1 MTTTP
6 AIAPAPPA
14 PAVTA
19 APVAALPPEPQTPEP
34 QIPKVRKFTV
44 AEYYRMAEVGILSP
58 EERVQLIEG
67 EIIVMPPIGPGHAS
81 SVALSIHAFSR
92 PAGNQFIIQVQ
103 NPLHLADGSEP
114 EPDVMLLRPR
124 ADYYA
129 TAHPTPADTFVVLE
143 VSDSTLEFDRN
154 RKAQV
159 YGRAGVAQTLVLNLP
174 EDCIENFTEPGPP
187 GYGRHTLHR
196 RGDKIQLIALPDVEL
211 AVADLLP
218 LRPAAETDT
227 DTDTVEDGGKE
238 G

>member
-14 PAVTA
+14 PAVTV
-19 APVAALPPEPQTPEP
+19 APVAALPPEP

-92 PAGNQFIIQVQ
+92 PADDQFIVQVQ

-174 EDCIENFTEPGPP
+174 EDCIENFTEPGPQ
-187 GYGRHTLHR
+187 GYGRHTIHR
-196 RGDKIQLIALPDVEL
+196 RGDKIRLVALPDMEL
-211 AVADLLP
+211 AVEDLLP
-218 LRPAAETDT
+218 LLPPAEGETE
-227 DTDTVEDGGKE
+227 TVEDAGKE

>member
-14 PAVTA
+14 PAVTV
-19 APVAALPPEPQTPEP
+19 APVAALPPEPQV
-34 QIPKVRKFTV
+34 PKVRKFTV

-92 PAGNQFIIQVQ
+92 PAGDQFLVQVQ

-129 TAHPTPADTFVVLE
+129 AAHPTPADTFVVLE
-143 VSDSTLEFDRN
+143 VSDSTLDYDRN

-174 EDCIENFTEPGPP
+174 EDCIENFTEPGPQ
-187 GYGRHTLHR
+187 GYSRHTIHR
-196 RGDKIQLIALPDVEL
+196 RGDKIRLIALPHMEL
-211 AVADLLP
+211 AVEDLLP
-218 LRPAAETDT
+218 LLPAAETDT
-227 DTDTVEDGGKE
+227 DEEAGKE

>member
-14 PAVTA
+14 PAVTV
-19 APVAALPPEPQTPEP
+19 APVAALPPEPQIPEP
-34 QIPKVRKFTV
+34 QVPKVRKFTV
-44 AEYYRMAEVGILSP
+44 AEYYRMAEVGILSS

-67 EIIVMPPIGPGHAS
+67 EIIVMPPIGPGHAG

-92 PAGNQFIIQVQ
+92 PAGDQFLVQVQ

-124 ADYYA
+124 ADYYSA
-129 TAHPTPADTFVVLE
+129 AHPTPADTFVVLE

-174 EDCIENFTEPGPP
+174 EDCIENFTEPGPQ
-187 GYGRHTLHR
+187 GYSRHTIHR
-196 RGDKIQLIALPDVEL
+196 RGDKIRLIALPDLEL
-211 AVADLLP
+211 AVEDLLP
-218 LRPAAETDT
+218 LPPAAD
-227 DTDTVEDGGKE
+227 DTDTVEEAGKE

>member
-6 AIAPAPPA
+6 AIAPPPAA
-14 PAVTA
+14 PAVTV
-19 APVAALPPEPQTPEP
+19 APVAALPPEP

-67 EIIVMPPIGPGHAS
+67 EIIVMPPMGPGHS
-81 SVALSIHAFSR
+81 GKIIRSGHLFYGL
-92 PAGNQFIIQVQ
+92 AGGQFLVGQQV
-103 NPLHLADGSEP
+103 PLHLDDGSEP
-114 EPDVMLLRPR
+114 ETDVMLLRPR
-124 ADYYA
+124 ADCYE
-129 TAHPTPADTFVVLE
+129 TIHPTPADTFVVIE

-174 EDCIENFTEPGPP
+174 EDCIENFTEPGPQ
-187 GYGRHTLHR
+187 GYARHTIHR
-196 RGDKIQLIALPDVEL
+196 RGDKIQLIALPHLEL
-211 AVADLLP
+211 AVEDLLP
-218 LRPAAETDT
+218 LLPAAETDT

>member
-6 AIAPAPPA
+6 AIAPPPPA
-14 PAVTA
+14 PAVTG
-19 APVAALPPEPQTPEP
+19 APVAALPPEP

-67 EIIVMPPIGPGHAS
+67 EIIVMPPMGPGHAGKIIRS
-81 SVALSIHAFSR
+81 NHLLWGLAAD
-92 PAGNQFIIQVQ
+92 QFLVCIQT
-103 NPLHLADGSEP
+103 PLHLDGGSEP
-114 EPDVMLLRPR
+114 EPDVMLVRPR
-124 ADYYA
+124 ADCYE
-129 TAHPTPADTFVVLE
+129 TIHPTPADAFVVIE

-174 EDCIENFTEPGPP
+174 EDCIENFTEPGPQ

-196 RGDKIQLIALPDVEL
+196 RGDKIQLIALPHLDL
-211 AVADLLP
+211 AVEDLLP
-218 LRPAAETDT
+218 LLPAAEG
-227 DTDTVEDGGKE
+227 DTDTVEDAGEGKE

>member
-14 PAVTA
+14 PAVTV

-34 QIPKVRKFTV
+34 RIPKVRKFTV
-44 AEYYRMAEVGILSP
+44 AEYYRMAEVGILAP

-67 EIIVMPPIGPGHAS
+67 EIIVMPPPSPPHSGTIIRSNRLLWGLA
-81 SVALSIHAFSR
+81 AD
-92 PAGNQFIIQVQ
+92 QFLVCIQT
-103 NPLHLADGSEP
+103 PLHLDDGSEP
-114 EPDVMLLRPR
+114 EPDVMLARPR

-174 EDCIENFTEPGPP
+174 EDCIENFTEPGPQS
-187 GYGRHTLHR
+187 YGRHTIHR
-196 RGDKIQLIALPDVEL
+196 RGDKIQLIALPDLEL
-211 AVADLLP
+211 AVEDLLP
-218 LRPAAETDT
+218 LLPAAEGDT
-227 DTDTVEDGGKE
+227 ETVEGKE
-238 G
+238 S

>member
-6 AIAPAPPA
+6 ALAPPPVV
-14 PAVTA
+14 PAVTGA
-19 APVAALPPEPQTPEP
+19 SVDAIIPEP

-67 EIIVMPPIGPGHAS
+67 EIIVMPPQSPPHAGTRNKCYRLLYL
-81 SVALSIHAFSR
+81 AENDRFHTRI
-92 PAGNQFIIQVQ
+92 Q
-103 NPLHLADGSEP
+103 NPLRLDNYSES
-114 EPDVMLLRPR
+114 EPDVILMRPR
-124 ADYYA
+124 SDNYI

-174 EDCIENFTEPGPP
+174 EDCIENFTEPGPQ
-187 GYGRHTLHR
+187 GYARHTIHR
-196 RGDKIQLIALPDVEL
+196 RGDKIRLIALPDVEL
-211 AVADLLP
+211 AVEDLLP
-218 LRPAAETDT
+218 LLPAADGDTETA
-227 DTDTVEDGGKE
+227 EDAGKE

>member
-14 PAVTA
+14 PAVTV
-19 APVAALPPEPQTPEP
+19 APVAAIIPEP

-44 AEYYRMAEVGILSP
+44 AEYYRMAEGGILAP

-92 PAGNQFIIQVQ
+92 PAGDQFLVQVQ

-129 TAHPTPADTFVVLE
+129 TAHPTPADTFVVIE

-174 EDCIENFTEPGPP
+174 EDCIENFTEPGPQ

-196 RGDKIQLIALPDVEL
+196 RGDKIRMIALPHLEL
-211 AVADLLP
+211 AVEDLLP
-218 LRPAAETDT
+218 LLPAAEGE
-227 DTDTVEDGGKE
+227 TVEDAGAGEGKE

>member
-6 AIAPAPPA
+6 AIAPAPSA
-14 PAVTA
+14 PAVTG

-67 EIIVMPPIGPGHAS
+67 EIIVMPPPSPPHSGTIIRSNRLLWSLA
-81 SVALSIHAFSR
+81 AD
-92 PAGNQFIIQVQ
+92 QFLVCIQ
-103 NPLHLADGSEP
+103 NPLHLDDVSEP
-114 EPDVMLLRPR
+114 EPDVMLVRPR
-124 ADYYA
+124 ADCYE
-129 TAHPTPADTFVVLE
+129 TIHPTPADTFLVLE
-143 VSDSTLEFDRN
+143 VSDSTLDYDRN

-174 EDCIENFTEPGPP
+174 EDCIENFTEPGPQ
-187 GYGRHTLHR
+187 GYGRHTIHR
-196 RGDKIQLIALPDVEL
+196 RGDKIQLIALPDLEL
-211 AVADLLP
+211 AVEDLLP
-218 LRPAAETDT
+218 LLPAAEGDT
-227 DTDTVEDGGKE
+227 ETVEDAGKE

>member
-6 AIAPAPPA
+6 AIAPPLPA
-14 PAVTA
+14 PAVTGP
-19 APVAALPPEPQTPEP
+19 PVAATPPEPQV
-34 QIPKVRKFTV
+34 PKVRKFTV
-44 AEYYRMAEVGILSP
+44 AEYYRMGEVGILSP

-92 PAGNQFIIQVQ
+92 PAGDQFIIQVQ

-129 TAHPTPADTFVVLE
+129 AAHPTPADTFVVLE
-143 VSDSTLEFDRN
+143 VSDSTLDYDRN

-187 GYGRHTLHR
+187 GYGRHTIHR
-196 RGDKIQLIALPDVEL
+196 RGDKIQLVALPYLEL
-211 AVADLLP
+211 AVEDLLP
-218 LRPAAETDT
+218 LAPAAEG
-227 DTDTVEDGGKE
+227 DTDTVEDKGDGKE

>member
-14 PAVTA
+14 PAVTGG
-19 APVAALPPEPQTPEP
+19 PVAALPPEPQV
-34 QIPKVRKFTV
+34 PKVRKFTV

-92 PAGNQFIIQVQ
+92 PAGDQFLVQVQ

-129 TAHPTPADTFVVLE
+129 AAHPTPADTFVVLE

-154 RKAQV
+154 RKAHI

-174 EDCIENFTEPGPP
+174 EDCIENFTEPGPQ
-187 GYGRHTLHR
+187 GYARHTIHR
-196 RGDKIQLIALPDVEL
+196 RGDKIQLVALPHLEL
-211 AVADLLP
+211 AVEDLLP
-218 LRPAAETDT
+218 LLPAAEGE
-227 DTDTVEDGGKE
+227 TDTVEDKGEGKE